1 MSNQTGPFA
10 STIKAA
16 RIALI
21 LTLVVMGL
29 ACLAAV
35 ADTVVEAFGDNA
47 DFNRIVRDVVS
58 AVGTLVIAAWALVAF
73 GLVRVLI
80 ANEVAV
86 YNTANRLERLDGT
99 VKKNTDL
106 LKQLHALAKL
116 SDGPKSLLCRADE
129 MDAFREAIH
138 HDLTT
143 EDYDSVSELINKIE
157 EIPGYAAEAKIL
169 RAEAVDYQDSSME
182 QKVQAAVSRVE
193 RFIGECDWARA
204 LGEAQRLGGLFGG
217 NETITELPAKI
228 HIARAKHK
236 RDLLQAYGEATRKND
251 VDRSIE
257 LLKELDAYLTPQEA
271 GALSESARGVFK
283 ARLNNLGVQFA
294 IYVEDQQWADAIA
307 AGQQIVREFPNS
319 RMAQEVKQKTA
330 TLQARA
336 DAASTADTPSK
347 S

>member
-10 STIKAA
+10 STTRAA

-29 ACLAAV
+29 ACLGSLADMILEAISDSPDVDRIVGSATAAV
-35 ADTVVEAFGDNA
+35 G
-47 DFNRIVRDVVS
+47 S
-58 AVGTLVIAAWALVAF
+58 LVIAGWAIVGF

-86 YNTANRLERLDGT
+86 YNGASRLERLDGAT
-99 VKKNTDL
+99 KKNTDL
-106 LKQLHALAKL
+106 LRQLLALAKL
-116 SDGPKSLLCRADE
+116 SDGTKSLLCRGDE
-129 MDAFREAIH
+129 MEAFRETIH
-138 HDLTT
+138 HSLTA
-143 EDYDSVSELINKIE
+143 EDYDAVSELLARIE
-157 EIPGYAAEAKIL
+157 KIPGYEAEVKAL
-169 RAEAVDYQDSSME
+169 RAEAVEYQDSSME

-204 LGEAQRLGGLFGG
+204 LQEAQRLDGLFGG
-217 NETITELPAKI
+217 NETISELPKQV

-257 LLKELDAYLTPQEA
+257 LLKELDVYLTPQEA
-271 GALSESARGVFK
+271 SALSESARGVFK

-294 IYVEDQQWADAIA
+294 IYVEDEQWAQAIA

-319 RMAQEVKQKTA
+319 RMAQEVKQKMG
-330 TLQARA
+330 TLQSRA
-336 DAASTADTPSK
+336 DAAANADKPAAD
-347 S
+347 